1 MIISVGSLIQI
12 KGFDTLLKSI
22 PLVKKEIDGVKFIIA
37 GEGSEREKLLEL
49 IKKLKIS
56 NDVILVGNI
65 NYHDLPKYYA
75 ASDLFVHPSNVE
87 SMGRVILEAQA
98 AGKPVVATNI
108 GGIPEAV
115 SKDSAILVPS
125 KNSKELANAIIKI
138 LKNEELSKNMS
149 IKGRE
154 LVVESFEFWKQEE
167 KLIKFYKHVVN
178 GFKI

>member
-1 MIISVGSLIQI
+1 M
-12 KGFDTLLKSI
+12 
-22 PLVKKEIDGVKFIIA
+22 
-37 GEGSEREKLLEL
+37 
-49 IKKLKIS
+49 
-56 NDVILVGNI
+56 
-65 NYHDLPKYYA
+65 
-75 ASDLFVHPSNVE
+75 
-87 SMGRVILEAQA
+87 LEAQA

-154 LVVESFEFWKQEE
+154 LVVKSFEFWKQEE
-167 KLIKFYKHVVN
+167 KLIKFYEHVVN